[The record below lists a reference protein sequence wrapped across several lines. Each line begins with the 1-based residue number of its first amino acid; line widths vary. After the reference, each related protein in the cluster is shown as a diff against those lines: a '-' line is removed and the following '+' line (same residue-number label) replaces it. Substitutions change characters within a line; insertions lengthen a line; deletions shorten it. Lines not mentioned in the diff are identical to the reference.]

1 MILQTK
7 HSLFFFSSHLLC
19 VFERKHI
26 YKHRFSVQPRDR
38 KWSKMANI
46 AEFPKTALPLSTTA
60 CVWQLLYR
68 LLFIAVVSCEAL
80 YEEMGGKKKTIKL
93 NKEKLIM

>member
-1 MILQTK
+1 
-7 HSLFFFSSHLLC
+7 
-19 VFERKHI
+19 
-26 YKHRFSVQPRDR
+26 
-38 KWSKMANI
+38 MANI

-80 YEEMGGKKKTIKL
+80 YEEMGGGKKKTIKL

>member
-1 MILQTK
+1 
-7 HSLFFFSSHLLC
+7 
-19 VFERKHI
+19 
-26 YKHRFSVQPRDR
+26 
-38 KWSKMANI
+38 MANI

-80 YEEMGGKKKTIKL
+80 YEEMEKKKTIKL
-93 NKEKLIM
+93 NKEKLIMKLACSYSPPYPP

>member
-7 HSLFFFSSHLLC
+7 HSLFFFSPHLLC
-19 VFERKHI
+19 VFERKH
-26 YKHRFSVQPRDR
+26 RFSVKPRDR

-80 YEEMGGKKKTIKL
+80 YEEMGGKK
-93 NKEKLIM
+93 

>member
-1 MILQTK
+1 
-7 HSLFFFSSHLLC
+7 
-19 VFERKHI
+19 
-26 YKHRFSVQPRDR
+26 
-38 KWSKMANI
+38 MANI

-80 YEEMGGKKKTIKL
+80 YEEMGGKK
-93 NKEKLIM
+93 EDY

>member
-1 MILQTK
+1 
-7 HSLFFFSSHLLC
+7 
-19 VFERKHI
+19 
-26 YKHRFSVQPRDR
+26 
-38 KWSKMANI
+38 MANI

-68 LLFIAVVSCEAL
+68 LLFIAVFSCEAL